1 MIRELLKAEA
11 QTDAYAWAAV
21 LLAHIAI
28 GSALWTV
35 FGIGGVMVYAAFEL
49 VQGQISRR
57 MLWWDSALDW
67 CGVALGANFA
77 SSLWNQ
83 DQPGALLTLVA
94 CAIVSLV
101 GVMVRRGN

>member
-1 MIRELLKAEA
+1 MIKSLLKAEA
-11 QTDAYAWAAV
+11 HSDAYTWAAV

-94 CAIVSLV
+94 CAIVTFA
-101 GVMVRRGN
+101 GIKAR